1 MTKKTTVAR
10 LSVISNILLV
20 AGKAAVGLITGS
32 VGILAEAIHS
42 AVDLIAALIAF
53 FAVRVADVPPDEAHA
68 YGHGKYENI
77 SGTVEALLI
86 IVAAVYIGYEA
97 IKRIIEGAPVER
109 LGIGM
114 GVMLFSALAN
124 YVVSARL
131 FKVAKETDSIA
142 LETDGHH
149 LRLDVYT
156 SAGVLLGLLVVYL
169 TDIVLIDRLLGL
181 AVALW
186 IGWIGWQLSAKAVGP
201 LLDLQLPVPEVERI
215 ISIID
220 GDERVRGFHKLR
232 TRKSGAHRHV
242 DVHLFV
248 PKEMTLVDAHD
259 LAEEIEDKIRAEFQ
273 NVTVLTHVE
282 PEET

>member
-1 MTKKTTVAR
+1 MTVKTSVAR
-10 LSVISNILLV
+10 LSVISNIVLV

-156 SAGVLLGLLVVYL
+156 SVGVLVGLAAVYL
-169 TDIVLIDRLLGL
+169 TNIILIDRLLGL

-186 IGWIGWQLSAKAVGP
+186 IGWIGWQLSVKAVGP

-232 TRKSGAHRHV
+232 TRKSGAQRHV
-242 DVHLFV
+242 DVHLFM
-248 PKEMTLVDAHD
+248 PKEMTLVDAHN
-259 LAEEIEDKIRAEFQ
+259 LAEEIEDKIRAEFEH
-273 NVTVLTHVE
+273 VTVLTHVE
-282 PEET
+282 PEE